1 MAKPIVVIVGRPNVG
16 KSTLFNRITE
26 SRTAIVENIPGVTRD
41 RNYLNAEWEGKN
53 FIVVDTGGFYPEP
66 PEDIF
71 LQIKEHALFAIDE
84 GDVIIHLLDGKDGLT
99 PSDMELARLL
109 RVSGKK
115 VLWAV
120 NKIDGPTREDRLYDF
135 YPIGTEELWPIS
147 AATGYGYDDFM
158 DKLISLLPL
167 SVEEKIDYPKVAVVG
182 RPNVGKST
190 LINTLLGKK
199 RMIVSPV
206 PGTTRD
212 SIDSICAYHRRKYL
226 LIDTAGIRRKDK
238 VGYSIERFSMVRAI
252 RSIERC
258 DIALIIIDATEG
270 IVEQDQKIAG
280 IIEGYGKGA
289 IFLLNKWDIINEPE
303 NTYKT
308 LKKELSRKMWFM
320 QYMPVLT
327 VSALKKK
334 RVTKIFP
341 IIDEIIR
348 ERKKRI
354 PTADLNR
361 AFREIVSSTSLPLY
375 KGKAVKLYYI
385 TQVKTE
391 PPAFA
396 VFTNYPS
403 ALKDAHIRYIEK
415 ILRTSFSFK
424 GTPIRIYIKTTPPP
438 SPSHKGRGRGG
449 GRKTIPR

>member
-16 KSTLFNRITE
+16 KSTLFNRMTR
-26 SRTAIVENIPGVTRD
+26 SHAAIVEAIPGVTRD
-41 RNYLNAEWEGKN
+41 RNYLDAEWEGKI

-66 PEDIF
+66 IEDIF
-71 LQIKEHALFAIDE
+71 LQIKEHAMFAIDE

-109 RVSGKK
+109 RASGKK

-167 SVEEKIDYPKVAVVG
+167 SVEEKVDYPKVAVVG

-212 SIDSICAYHRRKYL
+212 SVDSICTYYGRKYL

-258 DIALIIIDATEG
+258 DVALIVIDAHDG
-270 IVEQDQKIAG
+270 ITEQDQKIAG
-280 IIEGYGKGA
+280 IVEGYGKGA
-289 IFLLNKWDIINEPE
+289 IFLLNKWDLIDKPE
-303 NTYKT
+303 DTYKT
-308 LKKELSRKMWFM
+308 MGKELSRKMWFM
-320 QYMPVLT
+320 QYVPVLT
-327 VSALKKK
+327 LSALEKK
-334 RVTKIFP
+334 RVTKVFP
-341 IIDEIIR
+341 IIDGVIQ

-354 PTADLNR
+354 PTADLNKV
-361 AFREIVSSTSLPLY
+361 FREVVSTTSLPPY
-375 KGKAVKLYYI
+375 KGKTVKLYYI

-415 ILRTSFSFK
+415 VLRTSFSFK
-424 GTPIRIYIKTTPPP
+424 GTPIRIYIKP
-438 SPSHKGRGRGG
+438 
-449 GRKTIPR
+449 RKKDKSR